1 MSWNA
6 PLRIPGHFLGMI
18 RGFYNLIGDR
28 VSLNLTKGH
37 VALFVWGGSI
47 SQLFIFLVSLLL
59 NLAHQHFLP
68 QEPSGFHLFPSC
80 SFSSFAGSDFFRL
93 HVERTKV
100 GQGWHVLFATTSV
113 FPWRKSPLLCVVS
126 SDLDRQLLG
135 SKYHSFRALS
145 GLHWHI
151 CGALLVTG
159 AQQR

>member
-6 PLRIPGHFLGMI
+6 LLRIPGHFLGMI

-68 QEPSGFHLFPSC
+68 QAPSGFHLFPSC
-80 SFSSFAGSDFFRL
+80 SFSSFAGSDFFRF
-93 HVERTKV
+93 HVERAKV
-100 GQGWHVLFATTSV
+100 GQGWHVLFATTAVFHGGSRHFSV
-113 FPWRKSPLLCVVS
+113 WFHLIWIAS
-126 SDLDRQLLG
+126 SWHLNIIP
-135 SKYHSFRALS
+135 S
-145 GLHWHI
+145 GHCQAYADTFAAH
-151 CGALLVTG
+151 C
-159 AQQR
+159 